1 MGSHKNLSA
10 SRRGGFNSSVINLP
24 DGVYLTPDQK
34 IRLLNL
40 HHQKM
45 QEIEQQRR
53 GGAPPSGTGHT
64 IYSDQVYSKYLNR
77 FRAGGGGEGIKI
89 NHIPEGSA
97 NKIKQQK
104 DIQISMDNQIP
115 QLNKIYNKNVLAVG
129 QNVSGVGISRNT
141 KTNAYNTEVIS

>member
-1 MGSHKNLSA
+1 MGSQKNLNA

-53 GGAPPSGTGHT
+53 GGAPPSGAGHT
-64 IYSDQVYSKYLNR
+64 IYTD
-77 FRAGGGGEGIKI
+77 
-89 NHIPEGSA
+89 
-97 NKIKQQK
+97 
-104 DIQISMDNQIP
+104 
-115 QLNKIYNKNVLAVG
+115 
-129 QNVSGVGISRNT
+129 
-141 KTNAYNTEVIS
+141 